1 MENINLIYPE
11 LFLTVSLLVLLLVG
25 VFKTNSFAFVSKFS
39 SVVILLTIPMIYI
52 NDNISVKLFS
62 NNYLIDEFSS
72 FLKILILGASAFAL
86 FFTNQ
91 YIKDNKIDKF
101 EYPIL
106 ILTAILGM
114 FVMVSSNNLIGLYL
128 GIELQSLSL
137 YVLAALNR
145 DSTKSTE
152 AGVKYFVLGAL
163 SSGLLLYGCS
173 LIYGFTGSTNY
184 YAIAEN
190 FTSSNLPLSFGLVFI
205 IVGLAFKISAVPFH
219 MWTPDVYEGAP
230 TSVTAFFA
238 LAPKVAG
245 FGAIIRILYIAFGN
259 ILNEWQSI
267 LIFISVASMILGAV
281 AAIGQSNIKR
291 LMAYSS
297 ISHMGYALAGVAT
310 GINEGISSSILYIFL
325 YVVMNIGSFVC
336 IILMKRKNVYLENI
350 RDLSGLSKNHPVIAF
365 SFTVILFSL
374 AGIPPLAGFFAKFY
388 VFMAVIKSNLFALAI
403 IGLIT
408 SVISAFYYLRII
420 KIIYFDPEQEKFD
433 PITSKGIRFSLA
445 FSTLLILFYFLNP
458 SILNYF
464 VSIASKAIQ

>member
-1 MENINLIYPE
+1 MDNLNLIYPE
-11 LFLTVSLLVLLLVG
+11 LFIGISLMVLLIVG
-25 VFKTNSFAFVSKFS
+25 VFKKNSFNLISKFTALS
-39 SVVILLTIPMIYI
+39 LLVAIPMVYI
-52 NDNISVKLFS
+52 NDNVSVKLFS
-62 NNYLIDEFSS
+62 NNYIIDELSS
-72 FLKILILGASAFAL
+72 FLKILILASSAFAL

-91 YIKDNKIDKF
+91 YIKDNKIDQF

-106 ILTAILGM
+106 IMSAILGM

-137 YVLAALNR
+137 YVLASLNR
-145 DSTKSTE
+145 DSVKSTE

-184 YAIAEN
+184 YIIAEN
-190 FTSSNLPLSFGLVFI
+190 FDSRNLGLLFGLVFI
-205 IVGLAFKISAVPFH
+205 LIGLAFKISAVPFH

-245 FGAIIRILYIAFGN
+245 FGAIIRILYVAFGN
-259 ILNEWQSI
+259 VFVEWQII

-281 AAIGQSNIKR
+281 AAIGQTNIKR

-297 ISHMGYALAGVAT
+297 ISHMGYGLAGLAT
-310 GINEGISSSILYIFL
+310 GIDEGVSASILYIFL
-325 YVVMNIGSFVC
+325 YVVMKIGSFVC
-336 IILMKRKNVYLENI
+336 ILIMKRKNIYFENI

-365 SFTVILFSL
+365 SFTVFLFSL

-388 VFMAVIKSNLFALAI
+388 IFMAVIKAELFALAV
-403 IGLIT
+403 IGLVT
-408 SVISAFYYLRII
+408 TVISAFYYLKII

-433 PITSKGIRFSLA
+433 SITSKGIKVSLT

-464 VSIASKAIQ
+464 VNIASKAVQ

>member
-1 MENINLIYPE
+1 MENLNLIYPE
-11 LFLTVSLLVLLLVG
+11 LFIGISMLILLLVG
-25 VFKTNSFAFVSKFS
+25 VFKKNSFNLVSKFTS
-39 SVVILLTIPMIYI
+39 LTLLAAIPMVYI
-52 NDNISVKLFS
+52 NDSVSAKLFGD
-62 NNYLIDEFSS
+62 NYLIDGLSS
-72 FLKILILGASAFAL
+72 FLKILILGSSAFVL
-86 FFTNQ
+86 SFSNQ
-91 YIKDNKIDKF
+91 YIKDTKINQF

-106 ILTAILGM
+106 IIAATLGM

-145 DSTKSTE
+145 DSVKSTE

-184 YAIAEN
+184 YTIATN
-190 FTSSNLPLSFGLVFI
+190 FDSHNIALLFGLVFI
-205 IVGLAFKISAVPFH
+205 LVGLAFKISAVPFH

-245 FGAIIRILYIAFGN
+245 FGAIIRILYVAFGN
-259 ILNEWQSI
+259 VFHEWQTI

-281 AAIGQSNIKR
+281 AAIGQTNIKR

-297 ISHMGYALAGVAT
+297 ISHMGYGLAGLAT
-310 GINEGISSSILYIFL
+310 GINEGVSASILYIFL

-336 IILMKRKNVYLENI
+336 IIIMKRKNIYLENI

-388 VFMAVIKSNLFALAI
+388 IFMAVVKANLFALAI
-403 IGLIT
+403 IGLIA

-420 KIIYFDPEQEKFD
+420 KIIYFDPEQEKFY
-433 PITSKGIRFSLA
+433 PITSKGIRVSLA
-445 FSTLLILFYFLNP
+445 FSTILVLFYFLNP

-464 VSIASKAIQ
+464 VTIAAKAIQ

>member
-11 LFLTVSLLVLLLVG
+11 LFIALSLLVLLMVG
-25 VFKTNSFAFVSKFS
+25 VFNKDSFNIVSKFTS
-39 SVVILLTIPMIYI
+39 LALLVSIPMIYI
-52 NDNISVKLFS
+52 NDNVSAKLFG

-72 FLKILILGASAFAL
+72 FLKILILGSSAFAL

-106 ILTAILGM
+106 IIAAILGM

-145 DSTKSTE
+145 DSVKSTE

-184 YAIAEN
+184 FVIAEK
-190 FTSSNLPLSFGLVFI
+190 FTSGNLALSFGLVFI
-205 IVGLAFKISAVPFH
+205 LVGLAFKISAVPFH
-219 MWTPDVYEGAP
+219 MWTPDVYEGSP

-245 FGAIIRILYIAFGN
+245 FGAIIRILYVAFGN
-259 ILNEWQSI
+259 VFLEWQSI
-267 LIFISVASMILGAV
+267 LIFISIGSMILGAV
-281 AAIGQSNIKR
+281 AAIGQTNIKR

-297 ISHMGYALAGVAT
+297 ISHMGYGLAGLTT
-310 GINEGISSSILYIFL
+310 GINEGISASILYIFL

-336 IILMKRKNVYLENI
+336 ILLMKRKNIYLENI
-350 RDLSGLSKNHPVIAF
+350 RDLSGLSKNHPIIAF

>member
-25 VFKTNSFAFVSKFS
+25 VFKTNSFVFVSKFS

-145 DSTKSTE
+145 DSIKSTE

>member
-11 LFLTVSLLVLLLVG
+11 LFIGISLLSLLMLG
-25 VFKTNSFAFVSKFS
+25 VFKKNSFNIVSKFTS
-39 SVVILLTIPMIYI
+39 FALLLAIPIVFI
-52 NDNISVKLFS
+52 NDSNSLKLFS
-62 NNYLIDEFSS
+62 DNYAIDELSS
-72 FLKILILGASAFAL
+72 FLKILILGSSAFAL

-91 YIKDNKIDKF
+91 YIKDNKIDQF

-106 ILTAILGM
+106 IIAAILGM

-137 YVLAALNR
+137 YVLASLNR

-173 LIYGFTGSTNY
+173 LVYGFTGSTNY
-184 YAIAEN
+184 YTIAEN
-190 FTSSNLPLSFGLVFI
+190 FNSDNIALLFGLVFI
-205 IVGLAFKISAVPFH
+205 LVGLAFKISAVPFH

-245 FGAIIRILYIAFGN
+245 FGAIIRILYVAFGN
-259 ILNEWQSI
+259 VFDEWQSI

-281 AAIGQSNIKR
+281 AAIGQTNIKR

-297 ISHMGYALAGVAT
+297 ISHMGYALAGLTT
-310 GINEGISSSILYIFL
+310 GIQEGVSASLLYIFI

-336 IILMKRKNVYLENI
+336 IIIMKRKNIYLENI

-365 SFTVILFSL
+365 SFTVVLFSL

-388 VFMAVIKSNLFALAI
+388 IFMAVVKSELIILAI
-403 IGLIT
+403 VGLVT

-433 PITSKGIRFSLA
+433 PITSKGIKISLA

-464 VSIASKAIQ
+464 VNIASNAIQ

>member
-145 DSTKSTE
+145 DSIKSTE

-350 RDLSGLSKNHPVIAF
+350 RDLSGLSKNHPLIAF

-388 VFMAVIKSNLFALAI
+388 VFMSVVESKMYVLAI
-403 IGLIT
+403 IGLLST
-408 SVISAFYYLRII
+408 VISAFYYLRII
-420 KIIYFDPEQEKFD
+420 KIIYFDELKKPFD
-433 PITSKGIRFSLA
+433 STKNIGVYFTLSLSCLILIS
-445 FSTLLILFYFLNP
+445 FFIYPSFLNNIVETLLIN
-458 SILNYF
+458 
-464 VSIASKAIQ
+464 

>member
-145 DSTKSTE
+145 DSIKSTE

>member
-1 MENINLIYPE
+1 MENLNLIYPE
-11 LFLTVSLLVLLLVG
+11 LFIGISMLILLLVG
-25 VFKTNSFAFVSKFS
+25 VFKKNSFNLVSKFTS
-39 SVVILLTIPMIYI
+39 LTLLAAIPMVYI
-52 NDNISVKLFS
+52 NDSVSAKLFGD
-62 NNYLIDEFSS
+62 NYLIDGLSS
-72 FLKILILGASAFAL
+72 FLKILILGSSAFVL
-86 FFTNQ
+86 SFSNQ
-91 YIKDNKIDKF
+91 YIKDTKINQF

-106 ILTAILGM
+106 IIAATLGM

-145 DSTKSTE
+145 DSVKSTE

-184 YAIAEN
+184 YTIATN
-190 FTSSNLPLSFGLVFI
+190 FDSHNIALLFGLVFI
-205 IVGLAFKISAVPFH
+205 LVGLAFKISAVPFH

-245 FGAIIRILYIAFGN
+245 FGAIIIILYVAFGN
-259 ILNEWQSI
+259 VFHEWQTI

-281 AAIGQSNIKR
+281 AAIGQTNIKR

-297 ISHMGYALAGVAT
+297 ISHMGYGLAGLAT
-310 GINEGISSSILYIFL
+310 GIKEGVSASILYIFL

-336 IILMKRKNVYLENI
+336 ILIMKRKNIYLENI

-388 VFMAVIKSNLFALAI
+388 IFMAVVKANLFALAI
-403 IGLIT
+403 IGLIA

-433 PITSKGIRFSLA
+433 PITSKGIRVSLA
-445 FSTLLILFYFLNP
+445 FSTILVLFYFLNP

-464 VSIASKAIQ
+464 VTIAAKAIQ

>member
-1 MENINLIYPE
+1 MDNLNLIYPE
-11 LFLTVSLLVLLLVG
+11 LFIGISLMVLLIVG
-25 VFKTNSFAFVSKFS
+25 VFKKNSFNLISKFTALS
-39 SVVILLTIPMIYI
+39 LLVAIPMVYI
-52 NDNISVKLFS
+52 NDNVSVKLFS
-62 NNYLIDEFSS
+62 NNYIIDELSS
-72 FLKILILGASAFAL
+72 FLKILILASSAFAL

-91 YIKDNKIDKF
+91 YIKDNKIDQF

-106 ILTAILGM
+106 IMSAILGM

-137 YVLAALNR
+137 YVLASLNR
-145 DSTKSTE
+145 DSVKSTE

-184 YAIAEN
+184 YIIAEN
-190 FTSSNLPLSFGLVFI
+190 FDSRNLGLLFGLVFI
-205 IVGLAFKISAVPFH
+205 LIGLAFKISAVPFH

-245 FGAIIRILYIAFGN
+245 FGAIIRILYVAFGN
-259 ILNEWQSI
+259 VFVEWQII

-281 AAIGQSNIKR
+281 AAIGQTNIKR

-297 ISHMGYALAGVAT
+297 ISHMGYGLAGLAT
-310 GINEGISSSILYIFL
+310 GIDEGVSASILYIFL

-336 IILMKRKNVYLENI
+336 ILIMKRKNIYFENI

-365 SFTVILFSL
+365 SFTVFLFSL

-388 VFMAVIKSNLFALAI
+388 IFMAVIKAELFALAV
-403 IGLIT
+403 IGLVT
-408 SVISAFYYLRII
+408 SVISAFYYLKII

-433 PITSKGIRFSLA
+433 SITSKGIKVSLT

-464 VSIASKAIQ
+464 VNIASKAVQ

>member
-1 MENINLIYPE
+1 MDNLNLIYPE
-11 LFLTVSLLVLLLVG
+11 LFIGISLMVLLIVG
-25 VFKTNSFAFVSKFS
+25 VFKKNSFNLISKFTALS
-39 SVVILLTIPMIYI
+39 LLVAIPMVYI
-52 NDNISVKLFS
+52 NDNVSVKLFS
-62 NNYLIDEFSS
+62 NNYIIDELSS
-72 FLKILILGASAFAL
+72 FLKILILASSAFAL

-91 YIKDNKIDKF
+91 YIKDNKIDQF

-106 ILTAILGM
+106 IMSAILGM

-137 YVLAALNR
+137 YVLASLNR
-145 DSTKSTE
+145 DSVKSTE

-184 YAIAEN
+184 YIISEN
-190 FTSSNLPLSFGLVFI
+190 FDSRNLGLLFGLVFI
-205 IVGLAFKISAVPFH
+205 LIGLAFKISAVPFH

-245 FGAIIRILYIAFGN
+245 FGAIIRILYVAFGN
-259 ILNEWQSI
+259 VFVEWQII

-281 AAIGQSNIKR
+281 AAIGQTNIKR

-297 ISHMGYALAGVAT
+297 ISHMGYGLAGLAT
-310 GINEGISSSILYIFL
+310 GIDEGVSASILYIFL

-336 IILMKRKNVYLENI
+336 ILIMKRKNIYFENI

-365 SFTVILFSL
+365 SFTVFLFSL

-388 VFMAVIKSNLFALAI
+388 IFMAVIKAELFALAV
-403 IGLIT
+403 IGLVT
-408 SVISAFYYLRII
+408 SVISAFYYLKII

-433 PITSKGIRFSLA
+433 SITSKGIKVSLT

-464 VSIASKAIQ
+464 VNIASKAVQ

>member
-1 MENINLIYPE
+1 MDNLNLIYPE
-11 LFLTVSLLVLLLVG
+11 LFIGISLMVLLIVG
-25 VFKTNSFAFVSKFS
+25 VFKKNSFNLISKFTALS
-39 SVVILLTIPMIYI
+39 LLVAIPMVYI
-52 NDNISVKLFS
+52 NDNVSVKLFS
-62 NNYLIDEFSS
+62 NNYIIDELSS
-72 FLKILILGASAFAL
+72 FLKILILASSALAL

-91 YIKDNKIDKF
+91 YIKDNKIDQF

-106 ILTAILGM
+106 IMSAILGM

-137 YVLAALNR
+137 YVLASLNR
-145 DSTKSTE
+145 DSVKSTE

-184 YAIAEN
+184 YIIAEN
-190 FTSSNLPLSFGLVFI
+190 FDSRNLGLLFGLVFI
-205 IVGLAFKISAVPFH
+205 LIGLAFKISAVPFH

-245 FGAIIRILYIAFGN
+245 FGAIIRILYVAFGN
-259 ILNEWQSI
+259 VFVEWQII

-281 AAIGQSNIKR
+281 AAIGQTNIKR

-297 ISHMGYALAGVAT
+297 ISHMGYGLAGLAT
-310 GINEGISSSILYIFL
+310 GIDEGVSASILYIFL

-336 IILMKRKNVYLENI
+336 ILIMKRKNIYFENI

-365 SFTVILFSL
+365 SFTVFLFSL

-388 VFMAVIKSNLFALAI
+388 IFMAVIKAELFALAV
-403 IGLIT
+403 IGLVT
-408 SVISAFYYLRII
+408 SVISAFYYLKII

-433 PITSKGIRFSLA
+433 SITSKGIKFSLT

-464 VSIASKAIQ
+464 VNIASKAVQ

>member
-11 LFLTVSLLVLLLVG
+11 LFIALSLLVLLMVG
-25 VFKTNSFAFVSKFS
+25 VFNKDSFNIVSKFTS
-39 SVVILLTIPMIYI
+39 LALLVSIPMIYI
-52 NDNISVKLFS
+52 NDNVSAKLFG

-72 FLKILILGASAFAL
+72 FLKILILGSSAFAL

-106 ILTAILGM
+106 IIAAILGM

-145 DSTKSTE
+145 DSVKSTE

-184 YAIAEN
+184 FVIAEK
-190 FTSSNLPLSFGLVFI
+190 FTSGNLALSFGLVFI
-205 IVGLAFKISAVPFH
+205 LVGLAFKISAVPFH
-219 MWTPDVYEGAP
+219 MWTPDVYEGSP

-245 FGAIIRILYIAFGN
+245 FGAIIRILYVAFGN
-259 ILNEWQSI
+259 VFLEWQSI
-267 LIFISVASMILGAV
+267 LIFISIGSMILGAV
-281 AAIGQSNIKR
+281 AAIGQTNIKR

-297 ISHMGYALAGVAT
+297 ISHMGYGLAGLTT
-310 GINEGISSSILYIFL
+310 GINEGISASILYIFL

-336 IILMKRKNVYLENI
+336 ILLMKRKNIYLENI
-350 RDLSGLSKNHPVIAF
+350 RDLSGLSKNHPIIAF

-388 VFMAVIKSNLFALAI
+388 VFMAVIKSNLLALAI

-433 PITSKGIRFSLA
+433 PITSKGIKISLA

-458 SILNYF
+458 SVLNYF
-464 VSIASKAIQ
+464 VNIAAKAIH

>member
-1 MENINLIYPE
+1 MDNLNLIYPE
-11 LFLTVSLLVLLLVG
+11 LFIGISLMVLLIVG
-25 VFKTNSFAFVSKFS
+25 VFKKNSFNLISKFTALS
-39 SVVILLTIPMIYI
+39 LLVAIPMVYI
-52 NDNISVKLFS
+52 NDNVSVKLFS
-62 NNYLIDEFSS
+62 NNYIIDELSS
-72 FLKILILGASAFAL
+72 FLKILILGSSAFTL

-91 YIKDNKIDKF
+91 YIKDNKIDLF

-106 ILTAILGM
+106 IMSAILGM

-137 YVLAALNR
+137 YVLASLNR
-145 DSTKSTE
+145 DSIKSTE

-184 YAIAEN
+184 YIIAEN
-190 FTSSNLPLSFGLVFI
+190 FDSHNLGLLFGLVFI
-205 IVGLAFKISAVPFH
+205 LIGLAFKISAVPFH

-245 FGAIIRILYIAFGN
+245 FGAIIRILYVAFGN
-259 ILNEWQSI
+259 VFVEWQVI

-281 AAIGQSNIKR
+281 AAIGQTNIKR

-297 ISHMGYALAGVAT
+297 ISHMGYGLAGLAT
-310 GINEGISSSILYIFL
+310 GINEGVSASILYIFL

-336 IILMKRKNVYLENI
+336 ILIMKRKNIYVENI

-365 SFTVILFSL
+365 SFTAILFSL

-388 VFMAVIKSNLFALAI
+388 IFMAVVKANLFALAV

-433 PITSKGIRFSLA
+433 SITSKGIKVSLT

-464 VSIASKAIQ
+464 VNIASKAIQ

>member
-11 LFLTVSLLVLLLVG
+11 LFIGISLLSLLMLG
-25 VFKTNSFAFVSKFS
+25 VFKKNSFNIVSKFTS
-39 SVVILLTIPMIYI
+39 FALLLAIPIVFI
-52 NDNISVKLFS
+52 NDNNSLKLFS
-62 NNYLIDEFSS
+62 DNYAIDELSS
-72 FLKILILGASAFAL
+72 FLKILILGSSAFAL

-91 YIKDNKIDKF
+91 YIKDNKIDQF

-106 ILTAILGM
+106 IIAAILGM

-137 YVLAALNR
+137 YVLASLNR

-173 LIYGFTGSTNY
+173 LVYGFTGSTNY
-184 YAIAEN
+184 YTIAVN
-190 FTSSNLPLSFGLVFI
+190 FNSDNIALLFGLVFI
-205 IVGLAFKISAVPFH
+205 LVGLAFKISAVPFH

-245 FGAIIRILYIAFGN
+245 FGAIIRILYVAFGN
-259 ILNEWQSI
+259 VFDEWQSI

-281 AAIGQSNIKR
+281 AAIGQTNIKR

-297 ISHMGYALAGVAT
+297 ISHMGYALAGLTT
-310 GINEGISSSILYIFL
+310 GIQEGVSASLLYIFI

-336 IILMKRKNVYLENI
+336 IIIMKRKNIYLENI

-365 SFTVILFSL
+365 SFTVVLFSL

-388 VFMAVIKSNLFALAI
+388 IFMAVVKSELIILAI
-403 IGLIT
+403 VGLVT

-433 PITSKGIRFSLA
+433 PITSTGIKISLA

-464 VSIASKAIQ
+464 VNIASNAIQ

>member
-1 MENINLIYPE
+1 MDNLNLIYPE
-11 LFLTVSLLVLLLVG
+11 LFIGISLMVLLIVG
-25 VFKTNSFAFVSKFS
+25 VFKKNSFNLISKFTALS
-39 SVVILLTIPMIYI
+39 LLVAIPMVYI
-52 NDNISVKLFS
+52 NDNVSVKLFS
-62 NNYLIDEFSS
+62 NNYIIDELSS
-72 FLKILILGASAFAL
+72 FLKILILASSAFAL

-91 YIKDNKIDKF
+91 YIKDNKIDQF

-106 ILTAILGM
+106 IMSAILGM

-137 YVLAALNR
+137 YVLASLNR
-145 DSTKSTE
+145 DSVKSTE

-184 YAIAEN
+184 YIIAEN
-190 FTSSNLPLSFGLVFI
+190 FDSRNLGLLFGLVFI
-205 IVGLAFKISAVPFH
+205 LIGLAFKISAVPFH

-245 FGAIIRILYIAFGN
+245 FGAIIRILYVAFGN
-259 ILNEWQSI
+259 VFVEWQII

-281 AAIGQSNIKR
+281 AAIGQTNIKR
-291 LMAYSS
+291 LVAYSS
-297 ISHMGYALAGVAT
+297 ISHMGYGLAGLAT
-310 GINEGISSSILYIFL
+310 GIDEGVSASILYIFL

-336 IILMKRKNVYLENI
+336 ILIMKRKNIYFENI

-365 SFTVILFSL
+365 SFTVFLFSL

-388 VFMAVIKSNLFALAI
+388 IFMAVIKAELFALAV
-403 IGLIT
+403 IGLVT
-408 SVISAFYYLRII
+408 SVISAFYYLKII

-433 PITSKGIRFSLA
+433 SITSKGIKFSLT

-464 VSIASKAIQ
+464 VNIASKAVQ

>member
-1 MENINLIYPE
+1 MENLNLIYPE
-11 LFLTVSLLVLLLVG
+11 LFIGISMLILLLVG
-25 VFKTNSFAFVSKFS
+25 VFKKNSFNLVSKFTS
-39 SVVILLTIPMIYI
+39 LTLLAAIPMVYI
-52 NDNISVKLFS
+52 NDSVSAKLFGD
-62 NNYLIDEFSS
+62 NYLIDGLSS
-72 FLKILILGASAFAL
+72 FLKILILGSSAFVL
-86 FFTNQ
+86 SFSNQ
-91 YIKDNKIDKF
+91 YIKDTKINQF

-106 ILTAILGM
+106 IIAATLGM

-145 DSTKSTE
+145 DSVKSTE

-184 YAIAEN
+184 YTIATN
-190 FTSSNLPLSFGLVFI
+190 FDSHNIALLFGLVFI
-205 IVGLAFKISAVPFH
+205 LVGLAFKISAVPFH

-245 FGAIIRILYIAFGN
+245 FGAIIRILYVAFGN
-259 ILNEWQSI
+259 VFHEWQTI

-281 AAIGQSNIKR
+281 AAIGQTNIKR

-297 ISHMGYALAGVAT
+297 ISHMGYGLAGLAT
-310 GINEGISSSILYIFL
+310 GINEGVSASILYIFL

-336 IILMKRKNVYLENI
+336 ILIMKRKNIYLENI

-388 VFMAVIKSNLFALAI
+388 IFMAVVKANLFALAI
-403 IGLIT
+403 IGLIA

-433 PITSKGIRFSLA
+433 SITSNGIRVSLA

-464 VSIASKAIQ
+464 ANIAAKAIQ

>member
-1 MENINLIYPE
+1 
-11 LFLTVSLLVLLLVG
+11 
-25 VFKTNSFAFVSKFS
+25 
-39 SVVILLTIPMIYI
+39 
-52 NDNISVKLFS
+52 
-62 NNYLIDEFSS
+62 
-72 FLKILILGASAFAL
+72 
-86 FFTNQ
+86 
-91 YIKDNKIDKF
+91 
-101 EYPIL
+101 
-106 ILTAILGM
+106 
-114 FVMVSSNNLIGLYL
+114 
-128 GIELQSLSL
+128 LSL
-137 YVLAALNR
+137 YVLASLNR
-145 DSTKSTE
+145 DSVKSTE

-184 YAIAEN
+184 YIIAEN
-190 FTSSNLPLSFGLVFI
+190 FDSRNLGLLFGLVFI
-205 IVGLAFKISAVPFH
+205 LIGLAFKISAVPFH

-245 FGAIIRILYIAFGN
+245 FGAIIRILYVAFGN
-259 ILNEWQSI
+259 VFVEWQII

-281 AAIGQSNIKR
+281 AAIGQTNIKR

-297 ISHMGYALAGVAT
+297 ISHMGYGLAGLAT
-310 GINEGISSSILYIFL
+310 GIDEGVSASILYIFL

-336 IILMKRKNVYLENI
+336 ILIMKRKNIYFENI

-365 SFTVILFSL
+365 SFTVFLFSL

-388 VFMAVIKSNLFALAI
+388 IFMAVIKAELFALAV
-403 IGLIT
+403 IGLVT
-408 SVISAFYYLRII
+408 SVISAFYYLKII

-433 PITSKGIRFSLA
+433 SITSKGIKVSLT

-464 VSIASKAIQ
+464 VNIASKAVQ

>member
-11 LFLTVSLLVLLLVG
+11 LFIGISLLSLLMLG
-25 VFKTNSFAFVSKFS
+25 VFKKNSFNIVSKFAS
-39 SVVILLTIPMIYI
+39 FALLLAIPIVFI
-52 NDNISVKLFS
+52 NDSNSLKLFS
-62 NNYLIDEFSS
+62 DNYVIDELSS
-72 FLKILILGASAFAL
+72 FLKILILGSSAFAL

-91 YIKDNKIDKF
+91 YIKDNKIDQF

-106 ILTAILGM
+106 IIAAILGM

-137 YVLAALNR
+137 YVLASLNR

-173 LIYGFTGSTNY
+173 LVYGFTGSTNY
-184 YAIAEN
+184 YTIAEN
-190 FTSSNLPLSFGLVFI
+190 FNSDNIALLFGLVFI
-205 IVGLAFKISAVPFH
+205 LVGLAFKISAVPFH

-245 FGAIIRILYIAFGN
+245 FGAIIRILYVAFGN
-259 ILNEWQSI
+259 VFDEWQSI

-281 AAIGQSNIKR
+281 AAIGQTNIKR

-297 ISHMGYALAGVAT
+297 ISHMGYALAGLTT
-310 GINEGISSSILYIFL
+310 GIQEGVSASLLYIFI

-336 IILMKRKNVYLENI
+336 IIIMKRKNIYLENI

-365 SFTVILFSL
+365 SFTVVLFSL

-388 VFMAVIKSNLFALAI
+388 IFMAVVKSELIILAI
-403 IGLIT
+403 VGLVT

-433 PITSKGIRFSLA
+433 PITSKGIKISLA

-464 VSIASKAIQ
+464 VNIASNAIQ

>member
-1 MENINLIYPE
+1 MDNINLIYPE
-11 LFLTVSLLVLLLVG
+11 LFLSISLLSLLMLG
-25 VFKTNSFAFVSKFS
+25 VFKKNSFLVVSKLS
-39 SVVILLTIPMIYI
+39 SIVLLLTIPLIYI
-52 NDNISVKLFS
+52 NDNTSEKLFN

-72 FLKILILGASAFAL
+72 FLKILILGSSAFAL

-145 DSTKSTE
+145 DSVKSTE

-173 LIYGFTGSTNY
+173 LVYGFTGSTNY
-184 YAIAEN
+184 YVIAEN
-190 FTSSNLPLSFGLVFI
+190 YTSSNLALSFGLVFI
-205 IVGLAFKISAVPFH
+205 LVGLAFKISAVPFH

-259 ILNEWQSI
+259 VVNEWQTI
-267 LIFISVASMILGAV
+267 LIFISIASMILGAV
-281 AAIGQSNIKR
+281 AAIGQTNIKR

-297 ISHMGYALAGVAT
+297 ISHMGYALAGVTT
-310 GINEGISSSILYIFL
+310 GTNEGISSSILYIFL

-336 IILMKRKNVYLENI
+336 IILMKRKTVYLENI

-388 VFMAVIKSNLFALAI
+388 IFMAVIKSNLFALAI

-458 SILNYF
+458 SSLTYF
-464 VSIASKAIQ
+464 VNIASKAIQ